1 MGRNS
6 VPIPDF
12 IYEIL
17 EKYFNGSGVIFNLSN
32 NQVANRVLK
41 EIAEDCKLTRKIQW
55 KFIQGKKIEEEP
67 KQLSDVLS
75 FHFARYTYTRI
86 LDQSSLQGRDIQK
99 NLGHKRFATTE
110 GYLVSDDM
118 RRIVSTFKVVSK

>member
-1 MGRNS
+1 LGRNS